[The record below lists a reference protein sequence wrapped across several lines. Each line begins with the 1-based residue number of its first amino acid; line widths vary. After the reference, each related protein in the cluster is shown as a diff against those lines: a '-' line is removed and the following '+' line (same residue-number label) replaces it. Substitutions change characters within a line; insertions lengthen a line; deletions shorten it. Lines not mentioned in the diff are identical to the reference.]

1 MVTKAKELGIS
12 KNEYINLLI
21 EESISNVLQKNHNI
35 EVLSRI
41 NHLVNVVDK
50 QTIELNKLSQAN
62 EIIVNLLGDIF
73 DINEKGRN

>member
-1 MVTKAKELGIS
+1 MITKAKELGIS

-73 DINEKGRN
+73 DINE